1 MVTESGGS
9 SPLCPI
15 CEGPTTSHR
24 QGLYDDR
31 YGYPGQFDARRCRR
45 CGHLFIVASFSD
57 EELGQLYSL
66 WYPRAE
72 VRYDE
77 LPPLAPTHG
86 LHAWLNGER
95 HAAHSWCP
103 PNVSVLDIGCGFGR
117 TLAYHTARGCRA
129 VGVEADEHAV
139 AEARRHG
146 LTVIHGLF
154 DPKDHEP
161 ASYDYVT
168 MDQVLEHARQ
178 PVKFM
183 SDVATV
189 LKPGG
194 VAIVSTPNAGG
205 YGEALFGVRWINWH
219 TPYHL
224 NLFTKQSMRRLAG
237 RTGFTVA
244 AMRTTT
250 ATAWLRYQWFH
261 AFTRPEPG
269 DASPFW
275 DPRRS
280 SGRVPRRTRRW
291 AKRFDRI
298 RVFAFASRLTDG
310 LGIGDNI
317 VAIITK
323 PAHS

>member
-1 MVTESGGS
+1 M
-9 SPLCPI
+9 
-15 CEGPTTSHR
+15 
-24 QGLYDDR
+24 
-31 YGYPGQFDARRCRR
+31 
-45 CGHLFIVASFSD
+45 
-57 EELGQLYSL
+57 
-66 WYPRAE
+66 
-72 VRYDE
+72 
-77 LPPLAPTHG
+77 
-86 LHAWLNGER
+86 
-95 HAAHSWCP
+95 
-103 PNVSVLDIGCGFGR
+103 
-117 TLAYHTARGCRA
+117 
-129 VGVEADEHAV
+129 
-139 AEARRHG
+139 
-146 LTVIHGLF
+146 IHGLF